1 MPIDPETYRR
11 YLLAEKR
18 AKDLGMTVME
28 VLDHAQLLL
37 TQKRRHNLQVQALE
51 DLLRRLD
58 RQNPNK
64 LMAHNI
70 NRADGSAA
78 EMFEAVKAWIEIVL
92 RHQANG
98 TLEEL

>member
-18 AKDLGMTVME
+18 AKDLGMSVME

-37 TQKRRHNLQVQALE
+37 TEKRRHNLQVQALE

-58 RQNPNK
+58 RQTPNK
-64 LMAHNI
+64 LMAHYV
-70 NRADGSAA
+70 NRVDGSAA
-78 EMFEAVKAWIEIVL
+78 EMFEAVKVWIEIVL